1 MNCPVC
7 GFSNI
12 ATFAKL
18 KKNQNLF
25 EMLICKNCIVI
36 INQSAYLNL
45 SKSNHQASQYTE
57 VYHINDDNRS
67 MILENIKGA
76 EGLARSLF
84 GNLSDGKQKKLCDFG
99 TGLGALALAS
109 TDYFDFVCGVDYDL
123 SGPNELVSHFPKPNL
138 MFCNDLS
145 QTKLNFDNFI
155 LWHVLEHLDRP
166 IEVLKQIHSKL
177 NLFGKMV
184 IQVPMYV
191 REYFENAHYLF
202 YNEYSL
208 KILMNNAGFQIDD
221 IKIDHERQFLTAF
234 VSKQIL

>member
-7 GFSNI
+7 SFSNI
-12 ATFAKL
+12 AVFAKL

-25 EMLICKNCIVI
+25 EMLICKNCLVI
-36 INQSAYLNL
+36 INQTAYLNL
-45 SKSNHQASQYTE
+45 SKTSHEANQYTE
-57 VYHINDDNRS
+57 VYHINEHNRS
-67 MILENIKGA
+67 MMIDHIKGA

-109 TDYFDFVCGVDYDL
+109 TAYFDFVCGVDYDL
-123 SGPNELVSHFPKPNL
+123 SGPNELISHYPKPNL

-145 QTKLNFDNFI
+145 QAELNFDYFI
-155 LWHVLEHLDRP
+155 LWHVLEHLDMP
-166 IEVLKQIHSKL
+166 IDVLKKIHSKL
-177 NLFGKMV
+177 NLCGKMV

-191 REYFENAHYLF
+191 RDYFEYAHYLF

-208 KILMNNAGFQIDD
+208 QILMNKAGFQIDD
-221 IKIDHERQFLTAF
+221 IKIDHDRQFLTAF
-234 VSKQIL
+234 VSKRFL